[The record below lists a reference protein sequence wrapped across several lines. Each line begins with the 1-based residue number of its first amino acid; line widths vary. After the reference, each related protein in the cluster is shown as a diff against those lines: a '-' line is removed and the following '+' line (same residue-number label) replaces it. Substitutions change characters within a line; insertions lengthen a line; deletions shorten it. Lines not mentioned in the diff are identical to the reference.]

1 MTATVTLSG
10 PIFDGRRDQ
19 IMSDLI
25 DEITNRVGGQA
36 VSDVHKNLDVSIRH
50 PTPYYETQIAL
61 KKEGASAIVHDN
73 KVIYGPWLEGTGSR
87 NSPRTRFPG
96 YASFRRATQQVE
108 REAPDIVRPI
118 LDRAVRELNG

>member
-1 MTATVTLSG
+1 MATVTLSG
-10 PIFDGRRDQ
+10 PFFDERAGEIRRDLVED
-19 IMSDLI
+19 IAY
-25 DEITNRVGGQA
+25 RVGGHALSA
-36 VSDVHKNLDVSIRH
+36 VMRNLDASIRH

-61 KKEGASAIVHDN
+61 KRNGSTATVHDN

-108 REAPDIVRPI
+108 REAADVARPI
-118 LDRAVRELNG
+118 VERAVGRLNA